1 MACNFNRGC
10 IEKALNETLRRYSGG
25 SNNDFAALR
34 ANVSRARGV
43 AVRPYLELADIKH
56 LVLDTRD
63 INMFQ
68 DMVADGFMSHFDN
81 KPTDG
86 RITLPEWNAN
96 SRRRPQGVQ
105 ARGPQGR

>member
-1 MACNFNRGC
+1 MACNFDRAC
-10 IEKALNETLRRYSGG
+10 IERELNGTLRRYSGG

-34 ANVSRARGV
+34 TNVSRARGV

-56 LVLDTRD
+56 LVRDTRE
-63 INMFQ
+63 INAFQ
-68 DMVADGFMSHFDN
+68 DMVANGFMSHFDN
-81 KPTDG
+81 KPSDG

-96 SRRRPQGVQ
+96 SSRRPQGVR